1 MSDLTN
7 RIQQIFEKNG
17 IVESVGGNSPFLLE
31 DSENVWYICS
41 GKVEVFSVEIKNGNP
56 VGQRHHFFTAF
67 PGQMLFGGD
76 FQQIGTGLGLLAVGT
91 HGTRLIRMKIT
102 FLRTLLTNSEFIPS
116 IAACIDSWVKGVSY
130 GVSRDINPRVDFLL
144 EPGDKTG
151 VEPNQKARSRK
162 GVIWI
167 GNSTGKVLFIGME
180 EVSFLDKNK
189 IFPLTPETWIQ
200 AIDSIQFDVFDTVK
214 AMKHNNIWDTLDT
227 FYEVVLSCEFYNTRL
242 ISVDEFNHLQQKVDT
257 EALTRENALRSLAS
271 ILKDEDIYTVE
282 TNFEHPLLEACKIV
296 GRELGISIKS
306 PPKKDEN
313 ESILTN
319 PLTEIAKTSGFRV
332 RRVLLKD
339 DWWRVDNGPLLG
351 YYEKDQQPVALIPRS
366 PGHYVIYDPVN
377 QTRTSVT
384 NHVAKTLSPVGYL
397 FYRPFPH
404 RCLSIKDLLRFA
416 LFRQK
421 KDIKTVIFMG
431 LAMGGLGL
439 LVPIATGILIDTI
452 IPGADRGQLFY
463 ITLALLTAA
472 IASAIFFIVRSIA
485 MLRIEAKM
493 DFSTQ
498 SAVWDRL
505 LALPIPFFRQFSAG
519 DLAVRA
525 NGINAIRRL
534 LSSVTV
540 NSILGGIL
548 GVFNFLLL
556 FYYSWKLALVAT
568 GLTFLSVFAT
578 IFTGYLKLI
587 YQRKLIEK
595 QGKIAGL
602 VLQFITGISKLR
614 ISGSEGKAFGVWAKE
629 FTEQKKMAFKSRMF
643 QNGLE
648 VFNSAFPL
656 LSSITIFLCVLY
668 FMQEAIMSGQQ
679 PMTTGQFLAFNA
691 AYTAFIS
698 SAILLSQGVIS
709 VLNVIPLFERISPIL
724 ETLPEVGINR
734 VYPGKL
740 NGEIEVSHL
749 SFRYESD
756 GPLILDDIS
765 FHVNPG
771 EFVAIVG
778 ASGSGK
784 STLLRLLLGFEEPE
798 SGSIYYDGQD
808 LANLDIQALRQ
819 QFGVVLQNG
828 KLLPGDIFTNIV
840 GSSLLTIEDA
850 WEAARMAGIENDI
863 KQMPMGMHTVISEGG
878 GGISG
883 GQRQRLLIA
892 RAIVAKP
899 GIIFFDEATSALDNR
914 TQEIVTSSLD
924 TLQATRI
931 VIAHRLSTII
941 NADRI
946 IVLKEGRIVQQGT
959 FQELMEHPGT
969 FQELAKRQ
977 LA

>member
-1 MSDLTN
+1 MSDLSN
-7 RIQQIFEKNG
+7 RLQQLFEENG

-31 DSENVWYICS
+31 GSENVWYICT
-41 GKVEVFSVEIKNGNP
+41 GKVEIFSVEVKNGNP

-67 PGQMLFGGD
+67 PGQMLFGCD
-76 FQQIGTGLGLLAVGT
+76 FQQPGTGLGLLAVGS
-91 HGTRLIRMKIT
+91 HGTRLVRLNIK
-102 FLRTLLTNSEFIPS
+102 FLRSLLTNPEFIPS
-116 IAACIDSWVKGVSY
+116 IATCIDSWVKGVSC
-130 GVSRDINPRVDFLL
+130 GVSRDINPRVGFLL
-144 EPGDKTG
+144 EPGDKTV

-167 GNSTGKVLFIGME
+167 GNVSGKVLFIGME
-180 EVSFLDKNK
+180 EISFLDTTK
-189 IFPLTPETWIQ
+189 IFPLTSETWIQ
-200 AIDSIQFDVFDTVK
+200 TIDNIQCDVFDTV
-214 AMKHNNIWDTLDT
+214 AALEHTDIWNSLKI
-227 FYEVVLSCEFYNTRL
+227 FYEMVLSCEFYNTRL
-242 ISVDEFNHLQQKVDT
+242 ISVDEFNHLKQKVDA

-271 ILKDEDIYTVE
+271 ILKEENIYTVE

-306 PPKKDEN
+306 PPKRDEN
-313 ESILTN
+313 EPVLSN
-319 PLTEIAKTSGFRV
+319 PLTEIAKTSGFRI

-339 DWWRVDNGPLLG
+339 DWWRLDNGPLLG

-366 PGHYVIYDPVN
+366 AGRYELHDPVN
-377 QTRTSVT
+377 RTKTPVT
-384 NHVAKTLSPVGYL
+384 AQVAKSLSSVGYL

-404 RCLSIKDLLRFA
+404 QSISIKDLLRFA

-421 KDIKTVIFMG
+421 KDLKTIILIG

-463 ITLALLTAA
+463 VTLMLLTAA

-485 MLRIEAKM
+485 MLRVEAKM

-505 LALPIPFFRQFSAG
+505 LALPTPFYRQFSAG

-534 LSSVTV
+534 LSGVTV
-540 NSILGGIL
+540 NYILGGIL
-548 GVFNFLLL
+548 GVFNFFLL

-578 IFTGYLKLI
+578 VFTGYLKLI

-614 ISGSEGKAFGVWAKE
+614 VSGSEGKAFGVWAKE
-629 FTEQKKMAFKSRMF
+629 FTDQKRMAFKSRMF
-643 QNGLE
+643 QNSLE

-656 LSSITIFLCVLY
+656 ISSITIFLCFLY
-668 FMQEAIMSGQQ
+668 FMKEAMMSGQQ

-691 AYTAFIS
+691 AYTAFIG

-709 VLNVIPLFERISPIL
+709 VLNIIPLFERISPIL
-724 ETLPEVGINR
+724 DTLPEVDINR
-734 VYPGKL
+734 VNPGKL
-740 NGEIEVSHL
+740 SGEIEVSHL

-756 GPLILDDIS
+756 GPLVLDDLS

-771 EFVAIVG
+771 EFIAIVG
-778 ASGSGK
+778 PSGSGK

-850 WEAARMAGIENDI
+850 WEAARMAGIEKDI

-924 TLQATRI
+924 ILQATRI

-946 IVLKEGRIVQQGT
+946 IVLKDGRIVQQGT
-959 FQELMEHPGT
+959 FQELMEQPGT